1 MDHLQLTTVK
11 KLASVHEPNCIT
23 ICFSTHL
30 SSNDQHQDILRL
42 KNLTDQVERELM
54 EGEVD
59 EREIRRLKETL
70 QGIGADHQFWQ
81 SRGRG
86 LAIFLKPQEVRCY
99 RVPIE
104 LEEMAVVSDRF
115 QIKPLL
121 PLFNESMKVY
131 VLVLSQH
138 QVRLLEKTE
147 FYIEEVNLELP
158 QRLEE
163 TLNLQCADGAPQS
176 HFANVGGHG
185 KGTSVFHGHGGKK
198 DTHKEELKLFFRIID
213 EVVERFTN
221 SQPAP
226 LVLAGVDYLLPLYRE
241 VSHCKD
247 IIDQE
252 LIGNWDDMS
261 LRELQERLQPLL
273 VSKFSEQRKRVAERY
288 NDLRS
293 SGRST
298 DELKHALRGAF
309 QGRIDVLFVD
319 TNRHLWGRCDKEGEN
334 IEVHPTR
341 QAMDNDLLDLLAG
354 QAMVNGG
361 KVYAVMDSDMPSHG
375 SLAAIFRY

>member
-1 MDHLQLTTVK
+1 MDHLQLTELK

-23 ICFSTHL
+23 ICFTTHL
-30 SSNDQHQDILRL
+30 SSNDQQQDILRL
-42 KNLTDQVERELM
+42 KNLTDHVERELI
-54 EGEVD
+54 EGKVD

-70 QGIGADHQFWQ
+70 QRIVADHEFWQ

-86 LAIFLKPQEVRCY
+86 LAIFLNQQEVRCY
-99 RVPIE
+99 RVPTE

-121 PLFNESMKVY
+121 PIFNESMRIY

-138 QVRLLEKTE
+138 QVRLLQKTE
-147 FYIEEVNLELP
+147 FNIEEVNVELP

-163 TLNLQCADGAPQS
+163 TLNLQCADGSPQS

-198 DTHKEELKLFFRIID
+198 DTHKEELKLFFRVID
-213 EVVERFTN
+213 EVIERFLN
-221 SQPAP
+221 GHPAP

-241 VSHCKD
+241 VSHCKN
-247 IIDQE
+247 IIEEE
-252 LIGNWDDMS
+252 LIGNWDDRS
-261 LRELQERLQPLL
+261 LQELQEKLQPLL
-273 VSKFSEQRKRVAERY
+273 VSKFSEQRKRMAERY

-293 SGRST
+293 TDRIT

-309 QGRIDVLFVD
+309 QGRVDVLFVD
-319 TNRHLWGRCDKEGEN
+319 PTQYLWGRCDQEGEN
-334 IEVHPTR
+334 VEVHPTR

-354 QAMVNGG
+354 QTMFNGG
-361 KVYAVMDSDMPSHG
+361 KVYAVKDSDIPSHG